1 MSIELHPWRPRG
13 VPLTSDRS
21 VVVGDP
27 TDTLVVGHEAAA
39 KATGVGDLGPVWG
52 GTICI
57 EFRVPIRSASKRY
70 WGWVKAVFLGRVI
83 ALRPGVG
90 CLPRAVQPAGDA
102 IQGISS
108 GQIVLTKMWGAPLA
122 CGPLQ

>member
-1 MSIELHPWRPRG
+1 MIRSIELHPWRPRG

-39 KATGVGDLGPVWG
+39 KATGVGDLCPIGG
-52 GTICI
+52 GTIRI
-57 EFRVPIRSASKRY
+57 EFGVPIRSASKGSWRR
-70 WGWVKAVFLGRVI
+70 VKAVSLGRVI

-90 CLPRAVQPAGDA
+90 CLPCSVQSAGDA
-102 IQGISS
+102 VKG
-108 GQIVLTKMWGAPLA
+108 
-122 CGPLQ
+122 